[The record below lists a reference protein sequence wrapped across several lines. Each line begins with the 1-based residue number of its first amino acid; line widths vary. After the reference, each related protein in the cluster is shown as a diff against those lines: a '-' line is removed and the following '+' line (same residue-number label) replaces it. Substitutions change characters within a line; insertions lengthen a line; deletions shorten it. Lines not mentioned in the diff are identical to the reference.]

1 MSQLKIAVLD
11 LNNGVKNEGMRCI
24 REILH
29 KIQQTNSNEL
39 TWDEFEVR
47 KSIQIPSLEYDM
59 YISSGGPGSPLESK
73 DSEWEK
79 AYFQW
84 LHDVNEWNKDP
95 HHITKKFVFLICHSF
110 QLACRYFEIAD
121 VIKRK
126 STAFGV
132 FPIHLLNYKGT
143 VDPLFDGLNDPFYG
157 VDNRDYQVVQPN
169 SQKVH
174 QMGGEILC
182 IEKERP
188 HVPLERAVMAIRFNP
203 YMVGTQ
209 FHPEADA
216 EGMSMYLMQEDKKK
230 NVIEQYGKEK
240 WESMITHLNDPDKIT
255 LTNSQILPNFILQS
269 IWKIRNPYS
278 LS

>member
-1 MSQLKIAVLD
+1 MSQLKVAVLD
-11 LNNGVKNEGMRCI
+11 LNNGAKNEGMRCI

-29 KIQQTNSNEL
+29 NIQKTNSNEL

-47 KSIQIPSLEYDM
+47 KSIQIPSLDYDIF
-59 YISSGGPGSPLESK
+59 ISSGGPGSPLESK
-73 DSEWEK
+73 DAEWEK

-95 HHITKKFVFLICHSF
+95 NHITKKFVFLICHSF

-126 STAFGV
+126 SSAFGV
-132 FPIHLLNYKGT
+132 FPIHLLNHNGSA
-143 VDPLFDGLNDPFYG
+143 DPLFEGLNDPFYG
-157 VDNRDYQVVQPN
+157 VDSRDYQVVQPN
-169 SQKVH
+169 SQKVR

-230 NVIEQYGKEK
+230 NVIEQHGKEK
-240 WESMITHLNDPDKIT
+240 WESMISHLNDPDKIT
-255 LTNSQILPNFILQS
+255 LTNRQILPNFILQS

>member
-1 MSQLKIAVLD
+1 MSTLKIAVLD
-11 LNNGVKNEGMRCI
+11 LNEGVKNEGMRCI
-24 REILH
+24 REILERIKTH
-29 KIQQTNSNEL
+29 QYSNLEW
-39 TWDEFEVR
+39 TEFEIR
-47 KSIQIPSLEYDM
+47 KSIQIPSLDFDI

-73 DSEWEK
+73 NSTWEK
-79 AYFQW
+79 AYFNWIQS
-84 LHDVNEWNKDP
+84 VMYWNSDP
-95 HHITKKFVFLICHSF
+95 NNIKKKYVFLICHSF
-110 QLACRYFEIAD
+110 QLACRYFEIAE

-126 STAFGV
+126 STSFGV
-132 FPIHLLNYKGT
+132 FPIHMLKHHGS
-143 VDPLFDGLNDPFYG
+143 VDPVFNGLQDPFYG
-157 VDNRDYQVVQPN
+157 VDSRDYQVVQPN
-169 SQKVH
+169 KQKVH

-216 EGMSMYLMQEDKKK
+216 EGMSMYLLKEEKKQH
-230 NVIEQYGKEK
+230 VIENHGLQK
-240 WESMITHLNDPDKIT
+240 WESMIEHLNDPNKIS

-269 IWKIRNPYS
+269 ISSILNPYS